1 MMGKRAQI
9 TMFVILGLVLL
20 IVVFII
26 LAMARAA

>member
-1 MMGKRAQI
+1 MGKRAQI